1 MLSIQVAVVLGF
13 LFAIAI
19 AVVILRWVRE
29 AEEAVETA
37 SDRAS
42 QRISN
47 VTDSI
52 ATGVDGLKGRT

>member
-52 ATGVDGLKGRT
+52 ATGVDGLKDRT

>member
-1 MLSIQVAVVLGF
+1 MLSIYTVVILGF

-19 AVVILRWVRE
+19 AVIILRWMRE

-42 QRISN
+42 ERISN
-47 VTDSI
+47 VNDSI
-52 ATGVDGLKGRT
+52 AAGLDGLKSRA

>member
-1 MLSIQVAVVLGF
+1 MLSVYTVVILGF

-19 AVVILRWVRE
+19 AVIILRWMRE

-42 QRISN
+42 ERISN
-47 VTDSI
+47 VNDSI
-52 ATGVDGLKGRT
+52 AAGLDGLKNRA

>member
-13 LFAIAI
+13 LFAIAVAI
-19 AVVILRWVRE
+19 VILRWVRE
-29 AEEAVETA
+29 AEETVETA